1 MGTPSFHPVVAKKI
15 EVYRKLFAVAGI
27 DTENLTTYP
36 DMDGKYFRMLRI
48 FDQAG
53 PITKQILRLLTLPW
67 VAKIQ
72 DDYLPNELAEHLE
85 KIKEIYT
92 ELELLD
98 SGVKAMKNGIVYSNP
113 DLILEDIYRLRQE
126 LHRLILS

>member
-1 MGTPSFHPVVAKKI
+1 MSTPSLHPVVAKKI
-15 EVYRKLFAVAGI
+15 EVYHKLFAVAGI
-27 DTENLTTYP
+27 DTQNLAICP
-36 DMDGKYFRMLRI
+36 DADGKYFRMLRI
-48 FDQAG
+48 FDQVG
-53 PITKQILRLLTLPW
+53 PTTKQILRLLTLPW

-72 DDYLPNELAEHLE
+72 DDYPPNELAERLE

-113 DLILEDIYRLRQE
+113 DLILEDIWRLRQE